1 MLRAVQQRLV
11 VALTSAGG
19 LSNPRFVP
27 DPVIDPPTGRLR
39 ARRTIC
45 TIRGRQHRGFHH
57 PHRWRRTPVS
67 NRRLCNGLSI
77 CSSFFTMAAGK
88 RSYNPAPCCY
98 GQLLPRMEQAS
109 FATKR
114 AIRRLPF
121 TKSSAIS
128 DPVAI
133 FRPNH
138 DDTRSIPYDGCEFSS
153 SIADVLVFRK
163 RDPTSPSNKRDPIF
177 VRRVQRKVIVVYLN
191 LHPRRTKP
199 VCDNVLSKIA
209 IQEEDGL
216 FTLPV

>member
-1 MLRAVQQRLV
+1 MFSSV
-11 VALTSAGG
+11 
-19 LSNPRFVP
+19 LS
-27 DPVIDPPTGRLR
+27 
-39 ARRTIC
+39 ARRYAISFFSD
-45 TIRGRQHRGFHH
+45 HNA
-57 PHRWRRTPVS
+57 PHLAATVNCCHEWS
-67 NRRLCNGLSI
+67 RRLCYEAGNPA
-77 CSSFFTMAAGK
+77 SSFHQELGDI
-88 RSYNPAPCCY
+88 RPC
-98 GQLLPRMEQAS
+98 R
-109 FATKR
+109 
-114 AIRRLPF
+114 
-121 TKSSAIS
+121 
-128 DPVAI
+128 I

-199 VCDNVLSKIA
+199 VCDDVLSKIA